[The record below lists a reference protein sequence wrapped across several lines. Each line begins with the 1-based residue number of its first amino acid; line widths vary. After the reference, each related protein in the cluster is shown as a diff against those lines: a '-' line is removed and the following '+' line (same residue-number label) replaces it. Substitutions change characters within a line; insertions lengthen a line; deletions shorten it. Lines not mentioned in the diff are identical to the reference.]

1 MMSNVFI
8 IPILIYKSKNKIV
21 IMVVKKYSDGTY
33 NIFYDKG
40 DFVKIKDISKY
51 GEQEIDNAQMWGE
64 VLKVEGKPLTAKL
77 IINTE
82 NGQIEEYVFNVMPVN
97 KKGEE
102 LTEEEILENETVTEK
117 KIEPKDYKKIIKFE
131 DF

>member
-1 MMSNVFI
+1 
-8 IPILIYKSKNKIV
+8 
-21 IMVVKKYSDGTY
+21 MVVKKYADGTY

-40 DFVKIKDISKY
+40 DFVKVKDVTQY
-51 GEQEIDNAQMWGE
+51 GETENANAQMWGE

-82 NGQIEEYVFNVMPVN
+82 KGQIEEYVFNVVPVCPE
-97 KKGEE
+97 GDE
-102 LTEEEILENETVTEK
+102 LTDKEILDNEAVTEK
-117 KIEPKDYKKIIKFE
+117 KIVPNDYKRIIKFE